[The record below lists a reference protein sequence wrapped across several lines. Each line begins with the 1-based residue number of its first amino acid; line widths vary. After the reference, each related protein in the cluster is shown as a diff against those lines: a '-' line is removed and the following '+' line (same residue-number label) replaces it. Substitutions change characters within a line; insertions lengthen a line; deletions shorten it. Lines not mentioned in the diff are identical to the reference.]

1 MSPSDKIIITSA
13 NEEAGEGNQSTSFR
27 KLRGEDSPGKT
38 ACKRDVILRSSS
50 LFRAEERLFVV
61 KRAKG
66 AIRWDCPVEYYK
78 RKLLTIVY
86 RMFVFVFFPEP

>member
-13 NEEAGEGNQSTSFR
+13 NEEAGEGNQSTSLR
-27 KLRGEDSPGKT
+27 KSERKT

-50 LFRAEERLFVV
+50 RFRAEERLFVV

-66 AIRWDCPVEYYK
+66 AIRWDYAVEYYK
-78 RKLLTIVY
+78 RKLLL
-86 RMFVFVFFPEP
+86 